1 MQNAENMQI
10 RDLDLAKDMDAIK
23 RIWREI
29 GWADDERIE
38 KAMDIC
44 YAVGHTSVATI
55 ADEVECAVE
64 TVPGV
69 MRLQQTD
76 LPLCVVAAVTTSRI
90 GRGLSLAQQLTAR
103 ELALAAER
111 GEVVASLGMFD
122 QGFYDK
128 LGFGT
133 GAYHNEFAFDPA
145 TLTLD
150 KKIPTPRRLEVEDF
164 AVMHQAIM
172 ARPLNHGGVAIGSP
186 EFFHAGLAM
195 SEDAFGLGF
204 DTDGQLSHFLWVS
217 AKNAHGPYRVEWL
230 GYQNGEQLLELLALL
245 KSLSDQLYS
254 VRMMEPPEV
263 QLQSLLRRPFRAQ
276 AIADDGKHAAA
287 QEAYAWYQLRV
298 LDVPSCVAA
307 VTWQGKPIRF
317 QLSVQDPVGQILQDR
332 DGWQGVQGRYVVEL
346 GSTSVAEQRED
357 SSLPVLDCSVNALS
371 RLLWGVVSASSLQ
384 LTDQFAAPPAL
395 VSALDRIFTERPH
408 PFWDF

>member
-1 MQNAENMQI
+1 MQSAANVQI
-10 RDLDLAKDMDAIK
+10 RDLDFAKDMDAIK

-44 YAVGHTSVATI
+44 YPVGHTSVATI

-64 TVPGV
+64 TIPGV

-150 KKIPTPRRLEVEDF
+150 KKVPTPRRLAVEDF
-164 AVMHQAIM
+164 AAMHRAIM

-195 SEDAFGLGF
+195 TEDAFGLGF
-204 DTDGQLSHFLWVS
+204 DTNGQLSHFLWVS
-217 AKNAHGPYRVEWL
+217 AKTAHGPYRVEWL
-230 GYQNGEQLLELLALL
+230 GYQNGDQLLELLALL

-254 VRMMEPPEV
+254 VRMMEPPEI

-287 QEAYAWYQLRV
+287 QETYAWYQLRV

-307 VTWQGKPIRF
+307 VTWQGEPLRF
-317 QLSVQDPVGQILQDR
+317 QLCVQDPVRQFLQDR

-346 GSTSVAEQRED
+346 GNRSAAEQRED
-357 SSLPVLDCSVNALS
+357 SSLPVLDCSVSALS

-395 VSALDRIFTERPH
+395 VTALDKIFTERPH